1 MPPVTIIYA
10 IVISF
15 VINVLISPFMIRYL
29 KILKFGQQVRDD
41 GPKTHLKKN
50 NTPTMGGI
58 IFLISTLLT
67 SLLFL
72 KDNPEGILVLLN
84 MIGFGLI
91 GFLDDFIKI
100 IKKRSLGLRAY
111 QKIIL
116 QIVALA
122 FFLFYINKFLPGQ
135 NYSRIYVPFM
145 GNKFI
150 NLGIFFVPFIFF
162 VMLGTVNSIN
172 LTDGLDGLAAGVTVL
187 VSIFFMY
194 IALKF
199 NNKLCLISGAVVGSL
214 LSFLLFN
221 SYPAKV
227 FMGDAGAFAL
237 GGFVSAAAIVLRM
250 PMFLV
255 IVGLIY
261 ILEALSVMIQ
271 VFYFKI
277 SHGKRIFKMAP
288 LHHHFELSGWHET
301 KVVGVFYFVTAVM
314 CLIGLLAF
322 RF

>member
-1 MPPVTIIYA
+1 LAPVILIYA
-10 IVISF
+10 VIISF
-15 VINVLISPFMIRYL
+15 VINVLISPFMIKYL
-29 KILKFGQQVRDD
+29 KVLKFGQQIRND
-41 GPKTHLKKN
+41 GPKTHLKKH

-58 IFLISTLLT
+58 IFLISMSVT
-67 SLLFL
+67 SLFFL

-84 MIGFGLI
+84 TIGFGLI

-116 QIVALA
+116 QVIVMCL
-122 FFLFYINKFLPGQ
+122 FLFYINKFLYDQ
-135 NYSRIYVPFM
+135 DYSRIYIPFVR
-145 GNKFI
+145 NKFI
-150 NLGIFFVPFIFF
+150 DLGVLFVPFIFF
-162 VMLGTVNSIN
+162 VMVGTVNSIN

-199 NNKLCLISGAVVGSL
+199 NNKLCLISGTVVGSL

-227 FMGDAGAFAL
+227 FMGDAGSFAL
-237 GGFVSAAAIVLRM
+237 GGFVSAVAIILRM
-250 PMFLV
+250 PLFLV

-261 ILEALSVMIQ
+261 VLEALSDIIQ

-301 KVVGVFYFVTAVM
+301 KVVCVFYFVTAVM
-314 CLIGLLAF
+314 CLIGLLGF
-322 RF
+322 KI